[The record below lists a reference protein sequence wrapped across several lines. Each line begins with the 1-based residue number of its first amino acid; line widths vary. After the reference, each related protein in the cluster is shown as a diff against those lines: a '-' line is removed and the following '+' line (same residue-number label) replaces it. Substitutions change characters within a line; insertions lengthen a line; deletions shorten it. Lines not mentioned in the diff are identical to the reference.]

1 MDKLERPLLILHAT
15 ADTNVPIR
23 HTFDLVDELVK
34 LQKDY
39 ELDIYPGDI
48 HFFRKNHVLRA
59 AWKRSEEF
67 FDRQLKSGNLMRS
80 Q

>member
-1 MDKLERPLLILHAT
+1 
-15 ADTNVPIR
+15 
-23 HTFDLVDELVK
+23 VK